1 MAKKGVAQYQSFA
14 KRFRVRIDGA
24 TRDLLN
30 EAALAG
36 EGHAKQNM
44 VVNNSIDTGFALNSI
59 HAVLVDGQGVDA
71 ATSDLPDKNGDVVQR
86 TSAGLPAMGDNTSAV
101 GCDANYAIYIELRAP
116 FLFPALDQVKQDF
129 GGIVQVV
136 RRKRGL

>member
-1 MAKKGVAQYQSFA
+1 MARKGVAHYQSFA

-30 EAALAG
+30 EAALTG
-36 EGHAKQNM
+36 EGYAKQTM
-44 VVNNSIDTGFALNSI
+44 VANNSIDTGFALNSI

-71 ATSDLPDKNGDVVQR
+71 TTADLPDKHGAMVQR
-86 TSAGLPAMGDNTSAV
+86 ASAGLPTMGDNTSAV
-101 GCDANYAIYIELRAP
+101 GCAAAYAIFIELRAP
-116 FLFPALDQVKQDF
+116 FLFPALDQVKADF

-136 RRKRGL
+136 RRKRGV